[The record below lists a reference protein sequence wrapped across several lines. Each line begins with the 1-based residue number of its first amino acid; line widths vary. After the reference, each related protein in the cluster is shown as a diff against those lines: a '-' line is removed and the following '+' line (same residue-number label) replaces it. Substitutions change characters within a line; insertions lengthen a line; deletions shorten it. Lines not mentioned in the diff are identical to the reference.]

1 MRVLQVATF
10 GTEGTK
16 SAILT
21 ACRGY
26 RSEEYPNGIDVDDA
40 QYIASLIPQE
50 RGFLWSLDDVTKGN
64 PDKDRKPIAQFNSE
78 MEKYPGLL
86 EIIYGIDGLVN
97 KRSQHASGVILYNDD
112 PWLNCAV
119 MRSPNGDLTTQF
131 DLHRSEAMGNTKFD
145 FLVTD
150 ICDKL
155 TEAIKLLVN
164 DGYFSE
170 CESLREIYN
179 KYLHPDVLDLKD
191 EKIWDKL
198 DY

>member
-16 SAILT
+16 SAVLT

-26 RSEEYPNGIDVDDA
+26 RSDQYPDGIDVDDA

-131 DLHRSEAMGNTKFD
+131 DLHRCEAMGKRLPSN
-145 FLVTD
+145 V
-150 ICDKL
+150 
-155 TEAIKLLVN
+155 
-164 DGYFSE
+164 
-170 CESLREIYN
+170 
-179 KYLHPDVLDLKD
+179 
-191 EKIWDKL
+191 
-198 DY
+198 